1 MRSTPAPHPEGADVR
16 FTNHKRALATGAVA
30 SAIALA
36 TLGPAFAYPPGPNV
50 PGSSGAS
57 AADSA
62 PFATNAPGMKTGTAT
77 FPNGAGP
84 IREFPAFPTVGG
96 FSCEV
101 TFANDGDLI
110 TDEFVGNKMGRVDPH
125 TGQVSE
131 VPVDNL
137 VGLPGG
143 QNRGPDGDIWFGEV
157 GGNGLGRLD
166 TDTNAVTTY
175 PFPWANVMVTTGLP
189 IPLQINT
196 GPGIS
201 FDTTWAKDGKLYF
214 TAIGLNA
221 IGSYD
226 PANGQWKK
234 YDIPTP
240 LAGPVAMEEGP
251 NDTVAITEGIANKV
265 ALFDID
271 TETWQEYPIPTLGL
285 GTTFPAGLTV
295 SPDDR
300 YLYFGETLAS
310 KVGRL
315 DSVTGEIT
323 EYDLLALRQ
332 GGILGGILG
341 GLNGNPLPQP
351 GQLRFGSDGKLYI
364 VNGTFTGGG
373 TLGQLDVNTNQY
385 FEMNTPTPLSMP
397 CDLNNTLP
405 GKMIFASFLSN
416 RVSYLNIANTVDIS
430 NTYPRF
436 G

>member
-1 MRSTPAPHPEGADVR
+1 MRLTK
-16 FTNHKRALATGAVA
+16 KRAVTIGAVSSLLALTSLAPALADSTGPAQPGGTGAAAAAA
-30 SAIALA
+30 S
-36 TLGPAFAYPPGPNV
+36 
-50 PGSSGAS
+50 
-57 AADSA
+57 

-84 IREFPAFPTVGG
+84 IHEFPAFPTVGG

-101 TFANDGDLI
+101 TTANNGDLI
-110 TDEFVGNKMGRVDPH
+110 TDEFIGNKMGRVDPH
-125 TGQVSE
+125 TGKVSE
-131 VPVDNL
+131 IPLDNA

-157 GGNGLGRLD
+157 GGNGLGRLNPQ
-166 TDTNAVTTY
+166 TEKVTTY
-175 PFPWANVMVTTGLP
+175 PFPWANVSVIPPGLNLP
-189 IPLQINT
+189 VQINT
-196 GPGIS
+196 GPGVS

-226 PANGQWKK
+226 PSTGQWAK
-234 YDIPTP
+234 YQIPTP
-240 LAGPVAMEEGP
+240 LSGPVAMEEGP
-251 NDTVAITEGIANKV
+251 NETVAITEGVTNKV
-265 ALFDID
+265 ALFDVD
-271 TETWQEYPIPTLGL
+271 SKTWREFPIPTTGP

-295 SPDDR
+295 SPDDK

-315 DSVTGEIT
+315 DPATGQIK

-332 GGILGGILG
+332 GGILGNLITGI
-341 GLNGNPLPQP
+341 NGNPLPQP

-373 TLGQLDVNTNQY
+373 TIGQLDVNTSQY
-385 FEMNTPTPLSMP
+385 YEMSTPTPVAMP
-397 CDLNNTLP
+397 CDLNNTVP
-405 GKMIFASFLSN
+405 GKIIYASFLSN
-416 RVSYLNIANTVDIS
+416 KVSYLDIPNTTDIS